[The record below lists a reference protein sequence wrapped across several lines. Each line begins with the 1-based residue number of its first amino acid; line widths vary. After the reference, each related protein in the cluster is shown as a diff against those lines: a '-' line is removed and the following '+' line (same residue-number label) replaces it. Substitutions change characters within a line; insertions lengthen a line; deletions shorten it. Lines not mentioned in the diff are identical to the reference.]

1 MNRYRLI
8 ASLLCLVLT
17 APVHARIDAMQL
29 RLLEAYNQDLR
40 WDNIESMPE
49 WINGVK
55 PYYSKDWQMHRV
67 LLAPRQQTTVL
78 LPAYQSLR
86 LYHPKQTLNGTTLDV
101 YSSNG
106 TGLAVKQSLQG
117 STDGHSLVLS
127 PNSAAPLLV
136 HVARPESQTGDLEVA
151 LFVSRKVPL
160 NDIAPYRNLIWLSAR
175 QCLLGQQPFVLPEL
189 YNQLSAQ
196 EKQELQVTGPVRLA
210 LKNRLHYEQHA
221 GELIQDYRL
230 RYWLDDHEAEQ
241 LDFSTSVE
249 TGRIVTVNTAIQIV
263 GREEQAYLEI
273 PQGQHK
279 LVLQPDRPLYLQILA
294 QTERDYL
301 FGTLNEPS
309 LPVEEIRKRNLLPS
323 TELKQQEQKA
333 KGIARDN
340 SHQSGGMVAAN
351 LLREAALQRKDYP
364 AGLIEAEQL
373 RGFRTFYRDW
383 LPSKKTAETA
393 QFMAYFL
400 AESLHAVNRPQSDA
414 ILADQHLAEALKR
427 INNAYFTGIA
437 NAANEY
443 ALPEQ
448 QTAGSLRLIVDK
460 RDCVPRRLY
469 IEINRQTAQEVRLS
483 CEPELEPEAFARSS
497 AEAALI
503 RLQQQSETF
512 NVSLDAL
519 FSAYSQAAP
528 IIATAVY
535 ELSLPKQARTVKI
548 WQSGQAKP
556 VNVAVQYRA
565 SKTFLLSEH
574 SYLARLRDLP
584 GKQANPNRGNPTQP
598 NQAGSPAELELQNEW
613 LPLQRLLQAEYR
625 LYKASVTSKPTT
637 QTELSGAKQTIDRDT
652 ALAKSAEQQQQW
664 LEALEHWG
672 KVVNSSAGLT
682 RQQAQLAQANALTSM
697 GEDYLAESLRR
708 YLSLYADAGVAE
720 TAISQ
725 LSEQYR
731 TQNNNAALQTL
742 AAAMVLHRPGN
753 AHTRLLLNALLKN
766 GEYRFAL
773 LLGLSLGEQPPLE
786 DLLTAAY
793 RLEWWE
799 SYQHMQEQLPPAK
812 RAFWQGLKAQHQG
825 DYNAALKAWSTAE
838 LKPWRDY
845 LQQGLQLREQLTQVT
860 GQNAPE
866 LYRQWAQWQQQHPGA
881 KTAQNGLWHV
891 KDYAGGDSYYAVERD
906 LYAQAVRATAQR
918 PVVLSI
924 LGPATL
930 NFQIRP
936 LHPSKQPSSAV
947 DGWLQIIDNNELY
960 RYPFTNNMPAQGLI
974 LTGAD
979 DLQAGNIVNL
989 LYQVGQGLHELR
1001 LSSEQAQ
1008 LSIGIQELRP
1018 ELALSVL
1025 PTLQADTL
1033 TEMAFLNRLH
1043 KAHNVNDPVF

>member
-1 MNRYRLI
+1 M
-8 ASLLCLVLT
+8 
-17 APVHARIDAMQL
+17 
-29 RLLEAYNQDLR
+29 
-40 WDNIESMPE
+40 
-49 WINGVK
+49 
-55 PYYSKDWQMHRV
+55 
-67 LLAPRQQTTVL
+67 
-78 LPAYQSLR
+78 
-86 LYHPKQTLNGTTLDV
+86 
-101 YSSNG
+101 
-106 TGLAVKQSLQG
+106 
-117 STDGHSLVLS
+117 
-127 PNSAAPLLV
+127 
-136 HVARPESQTGDLEVA
+136 
-151 LFVSRKVPL
+151 
-160 NDIAPYRNLIWLSAR
+160 
-175 QCLLGQQPFVLPEL
+175 
-189 YNQLSAQ
+189 
-196 EKQELQVTGPVRLA
+196 
-210 LKNRLHYEQHA
+210 
-221 GELIQDYRL
+221 
-230 RYWLDDHEAEQ
+230 
-241 LDFSTSVE
+241 
-249 TGRIVTVNTAIQIV
+249 
-263 GREEQAYLEI
+263 
-273 PQGQHK
+273 
-279 LVLQPDRPLYLQILA
+279 
-294 QTERDYL
+294 
-301 FGTLNEPS
+301 
-309 LPVEEIRKRNLLPS
+309 
-323 TELKQQEQKA
+323 
-333 KGIARDN
+333 
-340 SHQSGGMVAAN
+340 
-351 LLREAALQRKDYP
+351 
-364 AGLIEAEQL
+364 
-373 RGFRTFYRDW
+373 
-383 LPSKKTAETA
+383 
-393 QFMAYFL
+393 
-400 AESLHAVNRPQSDA
+400 
-414 ILADQHLAEALKR
+414 
-427 INNAYFTGIA
+427 
-437 NAANEY
+437 
-443 ALPEQ
+443 
-448 QTAGSLRLIVDK
+448 
-460 RDCVPRRLY
+460 
-469 IEINRQTAQEVRLS
+469 
-483 CEPELEPEAFARSS
+483 
-497 AEAALI
+497 
-503 RLQQQSETF
+503 
-512 NVSLDAL
+512 
-519 FSAYSQAAP
+519 
-528 IIATAVY
+528 
-535 ELSLPKQARTVKI
+535 
-548 WQSGQAKP
+548 
-556 VNVAVQYRA
+556 
-565 SKTFLLSEH
+565 
-574 SYLARLRDLP
+574 
-584 GKQANPNRGNPTQP
+584 
-598 NQAGSPAELELQNEW
+598 
-613 LPLQRLLQAEYR
+613 
-625 LYKASVTSKPTT
+625 TSKPTT

-881 KTAQNGLWHV
+881 KTAQNALWHV

-906 LYAQAVRATAQR
+906 LYAQAVRTGAQR

-936 LHPSKQPSSAV
+936 LHPHKQPSSAV
-947 DGWLQIIDNNELY
+947 DGWLQIIDNNEQY